1 MSRHTKWVHEHRV
14 PQTDPAVY
22 IHEVLSEFFEIAGA
36 YDQLDVSNL
45 ACVERLSRWY
55 QDVEGTHEKEEVLGA
70 SDPYVS
76 GIARA
81 AGGSAYCP
89 ALRSYV
95 TERLSRDAAL
105 MKERRKM
112 KEERDLAKKA
122 GKGGGKKDKDT

>member
-1 MSRHTKWVHEHRV
+1 MSRHTKWVNEHRA
-14 PQTDPAVY
+14 PHNDPTAYV
-22 IHEVLSEFFEIAGA
+22 HEVLSEFFEIACA

-45 ACVERLSRWY
+45 ACVERLARWY
-55 QDVEGTHEKEEVLGA
+55 QDVEGAHEKEEALGA

-95 TERLSRDAAL
+95 SERLSRDVAL
-105 MKERRKM
+105 MKEKRKM

-122 GKGGGKKDKDT
+122 PKGGGKNKDN

>member
-14 PQTDPAVY
+14 PQNDPQAYV
-22 IHEVLSEFFEIAGA
+22 HEVLSEFFEIACSFG
-36 YDQLDVSNL
+36 QLDVSNL

-55 QDVEGTHEKEEVLGA
+55 QDIEGAHEKDEALGA

-76 GIARA
+76 GVARA
-81 AGGSAYCP
+81 GGGSAYCP

-95 TERLSRDAAL
+95 TERLARDAAL

-112 KEERDLAKKA
+112 KEERDLARKA